1 MKHEKNIKE
10 IKLDKYDDL
19 VDFSDNFAASFETS
33 GYMIGGKVF
42 THKAEPITEKPI
54 TLGDIV
60 IKDGVEEK
68 YYLSKEQI
76 QKFAYL
82 RGSKKIQRVDKN
94 GYEYTYSEGAMSEND
109 SLELPG
115 RTMLTSEGSKNRS
128 SHLVKD
134 PQTGRL
140 RILTP
145 VECERLDGFPDNW
158 TNTMPE
164 RMRYFCMGNALVV
177 GLIEIMGRNIK

>member
-1 MKHEKNIKE
+1 M
-10 IKLDKYDDL
+10 DKYDDL

-42 THKAEPITEKPI
+42 THKAEPFIEKPI

-60 IKDGVEEK
+60 IKDGVEKK

-115 RTMLTSEGSKNRS
+115 RTMLTSEGTVNRS
-128 SHLVKD
+128 THIIID
-134 PQTGRL
+134 PKTNKLRL
-140 RILTP
+140 LTP
-145 VECERLDGFPDNW
+145 IECERLNQFPDNW
-158 TNTMPE
+158 TNTGMSDK
-164 RMRYFCMGNALVV
+164 RRYFMMGNALVC
-177 GLIEIMGRNIK
+177 GIIKKLGRQLDAIVDDED